1 MQKTDLLTENCVSV
15 RLHRITQEKIKL
27 IATMEGKAK
36 SQVIRQILEAATN
49 K

>member
-1 MQKTDLLTENCVSV
+1 MQSPDSLTANCVSV
-15 RLHRITQEKIKL
+15 RLHRKTQEKIKI
-27 IATMEGKAK
+27 IAINENRAQ